1 MNPNAGRGVS
11 DTGDFSNDLTEILL
25 ALGKVAQQKQRG
37 VLLFIDEIQYMKDGE
52 LEFMTAMVKCGS
64 LPCTTKEIAKAMG
77 EESLQRISPLRAQLI
92 HKGFIYAANR
102 GSVDFTVPQFNKYL
116 KRTYGI
122 E

>member
-1 MNPNAGRGVS
+1 EYGKWAWEEKGDEKAITKKIAANAFERFERSLDGA
-11 DTGDFSNDLTEILL
+11 FF
-25 ALGKVAQQKQRG
+25 KVRHDRATPR
-37 VLLFIDEIQYMKDGE
+37 E

-102 GSVDFTVPQFNKYL
+102 GSVDFTVPQFDKYL